1 MIRELEEVASPE
13 LVLQIFYSGLAS
25 AVAMGVVLGLCA
37 IWLSVA
43 ARGSDSS

>member
-1 MIRELEEVASPE
+1 MIRELEEVATPD
-13 LVLQIFYSGLAS
+13 LVLPLLYSGLAS
-25 AVAMGVVLGLCA
+25 AIAMGVVLGLCA